1 MPQGDVE
8 TFHQDGQ
15 WRNRIEGDHVLEES
29 FETKAEA
36 VEAGR
41 ELARSRRVE
50 HIIRNED
57 GQIGERSTYGKD
69 PRDIRG

>member
-1 MPQGDVE
+1 MPHGDVE

-15 WRNRIEGDHVLEES
+15 WRNRIEGDQILEGS

-36 VEAGR
+36 VDAGR
-41 ELARSRRVE
+41 ELARSRQVE
-50 HIIRNED
+50 HIIRKEN
-57 GQIGERSTYGKD
+57 GQISDRSTYGED